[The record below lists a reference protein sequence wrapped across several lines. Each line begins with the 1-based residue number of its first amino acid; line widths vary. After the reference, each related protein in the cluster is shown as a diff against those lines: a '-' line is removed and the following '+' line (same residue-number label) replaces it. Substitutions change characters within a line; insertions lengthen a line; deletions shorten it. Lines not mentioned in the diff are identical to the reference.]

1 MSLGQSSGVLRVVV
15 KGLNMGGLIANRPK
29 NGLQNR
35 PNNDPKNASK
45 NSRLNFS
52 LRAVFFGLGLT
63 ALAATPGLAAERLL
77 LKIGPLSQAIE
88 LSDLESF
95 AQTGTVPPSLRL
107 YERFLSPQVQTSLQ
121 QTLAL
126 DPRMGDRLIEDVL
139 ASPNG
144 EMLLATLSRIA
155 PNLEINQLQAAI
167 RLAATQ
173 ANGLSILGILR
184 AIPQDTLE
192 VDLSAAIALASQLN
206 LSALESRS
214 LSGVLEQEL
223 AVVPGD
229 LTASVPLPKDI
240 NPAAVG
246 PFTVSQRTLS
256 LRDPARQ
263 RVIPVEMYWHR
274 SLIGA
279 SAGGAQRRP
288 LVVLSHGFGADR
300 YFLDYIAQHLA
311 SHGFTVVSVEHPGS
325 NVQALIDLPIDPAIA
340 ESPSSLLPATEF
352 LDRPRDVSFVLD
364 QLARLDASDSFYSGL
379 FNTEDVTIIGHSLG
393 GYTGLA
399 LAGATLDVRS
409 LQDFCQ
415 NIQPLVVSPADWL
428 QCAAVDLPEQVAD
441 LKDGRINQVIAMNPL
456 IGRLFGEAGL
466 SKVTVPTL
474 LLTGTQDSVTP
485 TLEQQLKPFT
495 QLAGPKYLLAV
506 IGGTHLSVGDPA
518 NVNQSLSEL
527 PFMSERPVAETENL
541 RQLLRGVTLSFVE
554 QRSPAA
560 AQYRP
565 FLSAAYA
572 QSFSTPTLPLRLTE
586 QLPSSLSRWLNSTAQ
601 LSSNMEINQRMMTLG
616 YLYALENRRQWQK
629 TIAIHLQAAQVATVL
644 RSPLPFI
651 LGR

>member
-1 MSLGQSSGVLRVVV
+1 MSLSQSFGVLYVRV
-15 KGLNMGGLIANRPK
+15 KGFKLSLFTAKDLKKGLK
-29 NGLQNR
+29 VSLS
-35 PNNDPKNASK
+35 AS
-45 NSRLNFS
+45 
-52 LRAVFFGLGLT
+52 FFGLGL
-63 ALAATPGLAAERLL
+63 AAVVASPGLAAERLL
-77 LKIGPLSQAIE
+77 LKIGPLSQSVE
-88 LSDLESF
+88 VSDLESF
-95 AQTGTVPPSLRL
+95 AQTGTVPPRLRL
-107 YERFLSPQVQTSLQ
+107 YERFLSPQVQKSLQ

-126 DPRMGDRLIEDVL
+126 DPRMGDRLIDDVL

-144 EMLLATLSRIA
+144 EMLLATLARIA
-155 PNLEINQLQAAI
+155 PNLGINQLQAAI

-173 ANGLSILGILR
+173 ADGLSILGILR

-192 VDLSAAIALASQLN
+192 VDLSAAIALASQFN

-214 LSGVLEQEL
+214 LSSVLAQEL
-223 AVVPGD
+223 AVAPGD
-229 LTASVPLPKDI
+229 LAANIPLPEDI
-240 NPAAVG
+240 NPAAPG
-246 PFTVSQRTLS
+246 PLIVSERTLS
-256 LRDPARQ
+256 LRDIGRR
-263 RVIPVEMYWHR
+263 RVIPVELYWHR
-274 SLIGA
+274 DISPTA
-279 SAGGAQRRP
+279 ETTRKP

-300 YFLDYIAQHLA
+300 YFLDYIAKHLA
-311 SHGFTVVSVEHPGS
+311 SYGFTVVSVEHPGS
-325 NVQALIDLPIDPAIA
+325 NVQALINLPIDPALA
-340 ESPSSLLPATEF
+340 ESPSRLLPATEF
-352 LDRPRDVSFVLD
+352 LDRPRDISFVLD
-364 QLARLDASDSFYSGL
+364 QLARIDAGKSFYSGL

-399 LAGATLDVRS
+399 LAGATLDLRS
-409 LQDFCQ
+409 LRDFCQ

-441 LKDGRINQVIAMNPL
+441 LSDRRITQVIAMNPL
-456 IGRLFGEAGL
+456 IGQLFGEASL

-485 TLEQQLKPFT
+485 TLDQQLKPFT
-495 QLAGPKYLLAV
+495 RLAGPKYLLAV

-518 NVNQSLSEL
+518 NVNQSLSDL
-527 PFMSERPVAETENL
+527 PFMSERPVEETENL

-554 QRSPAA
+554 QRSPEA

-572 QSFSTPTLPLRLTE
+572 QSFSTPTLPLRLTN
-586 QLPSSLSRWLNSTAQ
+586 QLPSSLSRWLNATAQ
-601 LSSNMEINQRMMTLG
+601 LSSNMEINQRMMALS

-629 TIAIHLQAAQVATVL
+629 TIAIHLQAAQVVTVL